1 MIMFW
6 NRKEVF
12 MGNSM
17 QKLSEVRTILS
28 VNKIKYMY
36 KVVSLNQGGTRG
48 TAGTLGENMDYLNT
62 YYVYVHKKDYAN
74 ACAKLY
80 EITN

>member
-17 QKLSEVRTILS
+17 QRLSEVRTILS
-28 VNKIKYMY
+28 TNKIKYEY
-36 KVVSLNQGGTRG
+36 KVVSLNQGVPRGRTGTF
-48 TAGTLGENMDYLNT
+48 GENMDYLYT
-62 YYVYVHKKDYAN
+62 YYIYVHKKDYAN
-74 ACAKLY
+74 AYSVLQK
-80 EITN
+80 NKF